1 MTADPVDA
9 DAIAIEHL
17 LWAREQGCS
26 PADVLASVGVGWPCR
41 RPPRWDDAQFA
52 LAIRWRRLRRKA
64 SQTGNGEKQP
74 ACCHNVPITIDS
86 EDRCKGERPS

>member
-1 MTADPVDA
+1 MTADRADA

-41 RPPRWDDAQFA
+41 REATWHDAQFV
-52 LAIRWRRLRRKA
+52 LAIRWRRLHRKA
-64 SQTGNGEKQP
+64 SQTGEGGAIRSRKRNIPKASRNP
-74 ACCHNVPITIDS
+74 PHVLC
-86 EDRCKGERPS
+86 